1 MADKDKLSPAG
12 RWIFGL
18 LFVAAGLF
26 PALATFD
33 IGPLR
38 AADING
44 PPWLGLAAGGV
55 FIAAGMAVLAGDA
68 LPMLKTVFALLVLAG
83 LAAMGNWI
91 AFGAGERVC
100 AGTTTFLWFA
110 ADGDYSGLACR
121 IPFGLGAIIVAAF
134 LILAAVMLL
143 QQALGG
149 APHLVRT
156 MKAAQGLLL
165 LTLSPLL
172 LMLLVLVIVPVG
184 LRVLWYRLR
193 NGRWPRNE
201 EFIRRRRRQP

>member
-1 MADKDKLSPAG
+1 
-12 RWIFGL
+12 
-18 LFVAAGLF
+18 
-26 PALATFD
+26 
-33 IGPLR
+33 
-38 AADING
+38 
-44 PPWLGLAAGGV
+44 
-55 FIAAGMAVLAGDA
+55 
-68 LPMLKTVFALLVLAG
+68 MLKTVFALLVLAG

-100 AGTTTFLWFA
+100 AGTTAFLWFA

-121 IPFGLGAIIVAAF
+121 VPFGLGAVIVDAF

-149 APHLVRT
+149 APHLART

-172 LMLLVLVIVPVG
+172 LLLLVLAVVPVG

-201 EFIRRRRRQP
+201 EFIRRRKRQP